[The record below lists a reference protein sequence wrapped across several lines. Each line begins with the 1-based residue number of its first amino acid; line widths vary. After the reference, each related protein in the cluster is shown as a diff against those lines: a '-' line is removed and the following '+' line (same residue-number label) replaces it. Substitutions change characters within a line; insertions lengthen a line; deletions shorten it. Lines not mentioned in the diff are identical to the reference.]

1 MEKSHSKLIELE
13 LNEKMY
19 YACSL
24 CSTEFNVQWHK
35 PGTKTWHEHKKY
47 MTSMKRIQTDQS
59 ISGALIISD
68 RMILQENVLD
78 TGL

>member
-1 MEKSHSKLIELE
+1 MHALCAVQNLTFSGINLEPKHGMSIKSTL
-13 LNEKMY
+13 
-19 YACSL
+19 
-24 CSTEFNVQWHK
+24 
-35 PGTKTWHEHKKY
+35 
-47 MTSMKRIQTDQS
+47 TSMKRIQTDQS